1 MLYKE
6 VVNRLKFHEVEF
18 G

>member
-6 VVNRLKFHEVEF
+6 VVNRLKFHEVIF